1 MRQEFLRQVAEVYLE
16 KHGHEMRDLL
26 FVFPNRRSSVFFQ
39 RYLGEQAGMPVFT
52 PDITTINS
60 LFGELSG
67 LAAGDR
73 LELLYEL
80 YKIYTRHIT
89 SCTESFDEFLYWGD
103 TILNDF
109 DDIDKYLVD
118 AESLFAN
125 ITDLKEI
132 DDRYSY
138 LSQNQR
144 NAISEFWGNLLS
156 YIDGEKEQ
164 SFMEIW
170 RNMYRIYCDFRKTI
184 AEKGLAYEGMI
195 YRKVAENLLEREQEG
210 CPFSHDRKSECR
222 GHECIES
229 EYIKGEDETHGYGS
243 LASESRV
250 AVNYNMRSGE
260 DVGLESESRVFRG
273 DSVRCESAAGKGV
286 DDCGSGNSGKAAGP
300 DQDRAEAGRPGR
312 DEEDVAFRK
321 LDTYRKVVFV
331 GLNALNK
338 CEKVLLDVLKKEGK
352 ACFSWDYF
360 GDIIR
365 NPENK
370 SSFFMDENIIRYK
383 DTYPLSEDGGRPEK
397 QNIEVIGVPSM
408 VGQAKYV
415 AEIIEKEILQTAG
428 ADGQPRKENDVLK
441 KAFDTAIVLPDE
453 KLLMPVLNSIPET
466 IPRINVTM
474 GYSLSNTNCASFMN
488 LYSQLYLH
496 SVTRNGRPYFYFRNV
511 RDLLNHPYVLSGSE
525 EAARKIK
532 AEIIKSNRIYVD
544 DSIFSGDE
552 LIESLF
558 CGAYRVLQNAQEW
571 KDGKKGTEYD
581 VIRDIAQAQY
591 ELLGKLHGRLDS
603 LEGEFIYHYHAAIT
617 RMLNLNLPIS
627 MSTYFR
633 LLRETVNM
641 CQIPFKGEPL
651 SGLQIMGN
659 LEMRALDFRNL
670 IILSVNEGIFPSHSV
685 SNSMIPYNLR
695 VGFELPDYEY
705 QDAISAYHFYRSI
718 YRAENIYLIYDTRTG
733 GSNTGE
739 VSRFVKQLKYQHGAD
754 IRESIVNYHIPS
766 PETEEKVQE
775 KTPEMVETL
784 KKMYYS
790 ASSVNTYLDCP
801 LKFYFQNVEGM
812 RDEDDVM
819 EDIEANVFGLLYH
832 SIMQDLYTPFVNRT
846 VTEQDIDRIISGD
859 VLIKQAIKA
868 AFLKCAQIHEIEG
881 KNKIIE
887 ALLYKF
893 VTETLKYD
901 RTLCP
906 FQYIAA
912 EKECLAKWQ
921 LPDSSQ
927 TVRLK
932 GYIDRI
938 DLMLKNGSAGKEREE
953 QLRIIDYKTG
963 KSEIRYREPQEM
975 FDKENET
982 RPYTALQLMFYYL
995 LLREDTL
1002 KRTVVP
1008 HPESTVLAVYSL
1020 KTLVKREFPTFMT
1033 SAEELEEFEKQL
1045 GRTFMEIFDQNVPF
1059 TQTADLRKCEYCP
1072 FRVICKR

>member
-39 RYLGEQAGMPVFT
+39 RYLGEQAGKPVFT

-170 RNMYRIYCDFRKTI
+170 RNMYRIYCDFRKAI

-195 YRKVAENLLEREQEG
+195 YRKVAENLLERDKDG
-210 CPFSHDRKSECR
+210 
-222 GHECIES
+222 
-229 EYIKGEDETHGYGS
+229 
-243 LASESRV
+243 
-250 AVNYNMRSGE
+250 
-260 DVGLESESRVFRG
+260 
-273 DSVRCESAAGKGV
+273 
-286 DDCGSGNSGKAAGP
+286 
-300 DQDRAEAGRPGR
+300 GR

-466 IPRINVTM
+466 ISRINVTM

-938 DLMLKNGSAGKEREE
+938 DLMLKNGSPGKEREE

-1033 SAEELEEFEKQL
+1033 SAEELEEFKKQL

>member
-39 RYLGEQAGMPVFT
+39 RYLGEQAGKPVFT

-170 RNMYRIYCDFRKTI
+170 RNMYRIYCDFRKAI

-195 YRKVAENLLEREQEG
+195 YRKVAENLLERDKDG
-210 CPFSHDRKSECR
+210 
-222 GHECIES
+222 
-229 EYIKGEDETHGYGS
+229 
-243 LASESRV
+243 
-250 AVNYNMRSGE
+250 
-260 DVGLESESRVFRG
+260 
-273 DSVRCESAAGKGV
+273 
-286 DDCGSGNSGKAAGP
+286 
-300 DQDRAEAGRPGR
+300 GR

-466 IPRINVTM
+466 ISRINVTM

-1008 HPESTVLAVYSL
+1008 YPESTVLAVYSL

>member
-39 RYLGEQAGMPVFT
+39 RYLGEQAGKPVFT

-170 RNMYRIYCDFRKTI
+170 RNMYRIYCDFRKAI

-195 YRKVAENLLEREQEG
+195 YRKVAENLLERDKDG
-210 CPFSHDRKSECR
+210 
-222 GHECIES
+222 
-229 EYIKGEDETHGYGS
+229 
-243 LASESRV
+243 
-250 AVNYNMRSGE
+250 
-260 DVGLESESRVFRG
+260 
-273 DSVRCESAAGKGV
+273 
-286 DDCGSGNSGKAAGP
+286 
-300 DQDRAEAGRPGR
+300 GR

-466 IPRINVTM
+466 ISRINVTM

>member
-39 RYLGEQAGMPVFT
+39 RYLGEQAGKPVFT
-52 PDITTINS
+52 PDVTTINS

-170 RNMYRIYCDFRKTI
+170 RNMYRIYCDFRKAI

-195 YRKVAENLLEREQEG
+195 YRKVAENLLERDKDG
-210 CPFSHDRKSECR
+210 
-222 GHECIES
+222 
-229 EYIKGEDETHGYGS
+229 
-243 LASESRV
+243 
-250 AVNYNMRSGE
+250 
-260 DVGLESESRVFRG
+260 
-273 DSVRCESAAGKGV
+273 
-286 DDCGSGNSGKAAGP
+286 
-300 DQDRAEAGRPGR
+300 GRY
-312 DEEDVAFRK
+312 EEDVAFRK

-466 IPRINVTM
+466 ISRINVTM

-581 VIRDIAQAQY
+581 VIMDIAQAQY

>member
-39 RYLGEQAGMPVFT
+39 RYLGEQAGKPVFT

-170 RNMYRIYCDFRKTI
+170 RNMYRIYCDFRKAI

-195 YRKVAENLLEREQEG
+195 YRKVAENLLERDKDG
-210 CPFSHDRKSECR
+210 
-222 GHECIES
+222 
-229 EYIKGEDETHGYGS
+229 
-243 LASESRV
+243 
-250 AVNYNMRSGE
+250 
-260 DVGLESESRVFRG
+260 
-273 DSVRCESAAGKGV
+273 
-286 DDCGSGNSGKAAGP
+286 
-300 DQDRAEAGRPGR
+300 GRY
-312 DEEDVAFRK
+312 EEDVAFRK

-466 IPRINVTM
+466 ISRINVTM

-571 KDGKKGTEYD
+571 KDGEKGTEYD

>member
-39 RYLGEQAGMPVFT
+39 RYLGEQAGKPVFT

-170 RNMYRIYCDFRKTI
+170 RNMYRIYCDFRKAI

-195 YRKVAENLLEREQEG
+195 YRKVAENLLERDKDG
-210 CPFSHDRKSECR
+210 
-222 GHECIES
+222 
-229 EYIKGEDETHGYGS
+229 
-243 LASESRV
+243 
-250 AVNYNMRSGE
+250 
-260 DVGLESESRVFRG
+260 
-273 DSVRCESAAGKGV
+273 
-286 DDCGSGNSGKAAGP
+286 
-300 DQDRAEAGRPGR
+300 GRY
-312 DEEDVAFRK
+312 EEDVAFRK

-466 IPRINVTM
+466 ISRINVTM

>member
-39 RYLGEQAGMPVFT
+39 RYLGEQAGKPVFT

-144 NAISEFWGNLLS
+144 KAISEFWGNLLS

-210 CPFSHDRKSECR
+210 GRD
-222 GHECIES
+222 
-229 EYIKGEDETHGYGS
+229 
-243 LASESRV
+243 
-250 AVNYNMRSGE
+250 GE
-260 DVGLESESRVFRG
+260 DVT
-273 DSVRCESAAGKGV
+273 
-286 DDCGSGNSGKAAGP
+286 
-300 DQDRAEAGRPGR
+300 
-312 DEEDVAFRK
+312 FRK
-321 LDTYRKVVFV
+321 LDAYRKVVFV

-415 AEIIEKEILQTAG
+415 AEIIEKEILQTPG

-466 IPRINVTM
+466 ISRINVTM

-525 EAARKIK
+525 EAARNIK
-532 AEIIKSNRIYVD
+532 SEIIKSNRIYVD

-591 ELLGKLHGRLDS
+591 ELLEKLHGRLDS

-766 PETEEKVQE
+766 PETEDKVQE

-846 VTEQDIDRIISGD
+846 VTEHDIDRIISGD
-859 VLIKQAIKA
+859 GLIKQAIKA

-927 TVRLK
+927 TVMLK

-995 LLREDTL
+995 LLRENIL
-1002 KRTVVP
+1002 ERTVVP

-1033 SAEELEEFEKQL
+1033 SAEELEEFKRQL